1 MLQQHLL
8 LEKMQ
13 CTMVRVKY
21 FCSNS
26 QFPRTRPLCGQTS
39 TWNSSH
45 VRHHP
50 TCCAN
55 KGGRTVGRDQD
66 FYWLRYRDFYSETRL
81 FYSDS
86 DGFCD
91 WGLSILPLVS
101 RGAWLE
107 IWSIPKVNASEL
119 HFARSFQGY
128 PTLPYLAQLNTCIK
142 YTNYG
147 QMWYI

>member
-8 LEKMQ
+8 FEKMQ

-21 FCSNS
+21 FCSSS

-39 TWNSSH
+39 AWNSSH

-50 TCCAN
+50 PCCAN

-101 RGAWLE
+101 RGAWLAFLLWSPNFNHPFHFVSPNLFCLFGIE
-107 IWSIPKVNASEL
+107 ILVQFKNQKAV
-119 HFARSFQGY
+119 RSTY
-128 PTLPYLAQLNTCIK
+128 NCP
-142 YTNYG
+142 
-147 QMWYI
+147 